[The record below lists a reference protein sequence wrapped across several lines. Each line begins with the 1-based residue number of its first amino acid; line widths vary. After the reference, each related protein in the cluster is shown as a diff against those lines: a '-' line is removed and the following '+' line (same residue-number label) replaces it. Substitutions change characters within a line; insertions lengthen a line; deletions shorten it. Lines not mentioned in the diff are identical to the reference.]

1 MHDLYPLAVTL
12 PNPNPS
18 AKSKD
23 GGRPFQ
29 VVVKTPAEHKARFP
43 EHFKTFSEKEAL
55 KASGSGQA
63 LSQAE
68 ALERER
74 CAKIAESHK
83 NGKVGSE
90 IAKMIRQSGPPPSA
104 AWDDASLTAEAEEKA
119 KLLTDAPPVDEGFE
133 FQPGAPL
140 PGTAL
145 TTGEHVT
152 QLPGTGVPA

>member
-1 MHDLYPLAVTL
+1 MSKDTYPLAITV
-12 PNPNPS
+12 PFSGP
-18 AKSKD
+18 KGKD
-23 GGRPFQ
+23 TGRPVQ
-29 VVVKTPAEHKARFP
+29 VVVQTPKEHKDRFP
-43 EHFKTFSEKEAL
+43 EHFATFSQKQAL
-55 KASGSGQA
+55 KNSGSEQA

-83 NGKVGSE
+83 NGKVGME

-104 AWDDASLTAEAEEKA
+104 AWDDASLAAEAAESA
-119 KLLTDAPPVDEGFE
+119 KLAEHPRVEEGFE

-145 TTGEHVT
+145 TTGEYVT
-152 QLPGTGVPA
+152 QLPGTGVPTR